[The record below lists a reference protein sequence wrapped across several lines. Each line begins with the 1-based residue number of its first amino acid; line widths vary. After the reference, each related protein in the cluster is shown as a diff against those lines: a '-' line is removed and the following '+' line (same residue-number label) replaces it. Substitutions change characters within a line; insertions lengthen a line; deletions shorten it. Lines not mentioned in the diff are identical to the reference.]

1 MYDQQ
6 PVTILPIPFDWGA
19 SKRGA
24 DNGSTAILQSGLASK
39 LQLLRR
45 DCEIRST
52 DYLPPFASDRRSL
65 DRMKHWGRVLTMSEA
80 VSKEMALI
88 ASNDTFPI
96 ALGGDHSI
104 AIGTIAGLTQHKQR
118 LGVIWVDAHAD
129 MNTPAT
135 SPSGNIHGMALA
147 VSLGL
152 GDTRFTSI
160 GGKKPK
166 LQPERVVLVG
176 VRSLDEG
183 EKQIIR
189 SHRITCFTMHDI
201 DRLGMSRVMEEA
213 IHIASL
219 DSDGVHV
226 SFDIDSVDPR
236 EAPGTGTPVRG
247 GLNYREAHLAMEL
260 LYKAHIVTSAD
271 FVEVNPLLDNSH
283 LTAKL
288 TVELI
293 ASLLGEQ
300 IL

>member
-1 MYDQQ
+1 M
-6 PVTILPIPFDWGA
+6 
-19 SKRGA
+19 
-24 DNGSTAILQSGLASK
+24 
-39 LQLLRR
+39 
-45 DCEIRST
+45 
-52 DYLPPFASDRRSL
+52 
-65 DRMKHWGRVLTMSEA
+65 
-80 VSKEMALI
+80 
-88 ASNDTFPI
+88 
-96 ALGGDHSI
+96 
-104 AIGTIAGLTQHKQR
+104 
-118 LGVIWVDAHAD
+118 IWVDAHAD

-236 EAPGTGTPVRG
+236 EAPGTGTPVE
-247 GLNYREAHLAMEL
+247 EA
-260 LYKAHIVTSAD
+260 
-271 FVEVNPLLDNSH
+271 
-283 LTAKL
+283 
-288 TVELI
+288 
-293 ASLLGEQ
+293 
-300 IL
+300 

>member
-88 ASNDTFPI
+88 ASTDTFPI

-129 MNTPAT
+129 MNTPVT

-160 GGKKPK
+160 GGKQPK